1 MMNAPWTFLTNHSH
15 VLICISRNPEIKVRE
30 IAEKVGI
37 TERSA
42 HRIVQELAEY
52 GVITIHK
59 HGRRNV
65 YGLNLGLPLRH
76 PLERDQTVESLIQL
90 VSGSPQLGAGSS
102 APSAK

>member
-1 MMNAPWTFLTNHSH
+1 MNAPWTFLTNHSH

-52 GVITIHK
+52 GVVTIHK
-59 HGRRNV
+59 NGRRNV
-65 YGLNLGLPLRH
+65 YRLNLDLPLRH
-76 PLERDQTVESLIQL
+76 PLERDQTVESLIRL
-90 VSGSPQLGAGSS
+90 VSGSSQLRAGST
-102 APSAK
+102 AASAK